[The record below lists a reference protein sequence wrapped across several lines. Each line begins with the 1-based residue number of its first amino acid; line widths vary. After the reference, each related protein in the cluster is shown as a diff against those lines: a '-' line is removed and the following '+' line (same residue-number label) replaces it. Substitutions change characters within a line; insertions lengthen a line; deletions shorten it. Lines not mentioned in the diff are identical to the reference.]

1 MQNLQNLSAENW
13 ECIYSKAAGD
23 GISSHFLGIKRRG
36 ELDYSKGAMRFK
48 PQIENAILNGKS
60 ACIFGKVGIGK
71 SFVAFDILFDFKV
84 HSVGDTRVY
93 YNRASVLVSEFKA
106 SFKNISKTLKEV
118 FAKESYYYDD
128 PPTKCKIVVIDELDD
143 LTSADDFQILNE
155 LVVSAYDNDTRLIFL
170 GNLAVAEL
178 KNYFSS
184 KAFSRL
190 FEMCE
195 FFNLDG
201 TDLRKEVLNDNS
213 AKK

>member
-1 MQNLQNLSAENW
+1 MEKLSAENW
-13 ECIYSKAAGD
+13 ERIYSKAAGD

-36 ELDYSKGAMRFK
+36 ELDYGKGALKFK

-71 SFVAFDILFDFKV
+71 SFVAFDILFDFKA
-84 HSVGDTRVY
+84 HSVGDARVY

-106 SFKNISKTLKEV
+106 CFKNISKTLKEV
-118 FAKESYYYDD
+118 FTKESYYYDD

-155 LVVSAYDNDTRLIFL
+155 LVISAYDNDTRLIFL
-170 GNLAVAEL
+170 GNLTLDDL
-178 KNYFSS
+178 KAKFSN
-184 KAFSRL
+184 KAYSRL

-195 FFNLDG
+195 FYELDG
-201 TDLRKEVLNDNS
+201 ADLREEARNGNLT
-213 AKK
+213 KK